1 MGCRLQGW
9 RLWPALLVI
18 IFLAGPVSKIQAE
31 ETRTH
36 PLLTTETFFDFE
48 SLSNP
53 SISPDGQLRPYHQLW
68 QQLYL
73 QAWFEKY
80 QVKKLS

>member
-1 MGCRLQGW
+1 M
-9 RLWPALLVI
+9 
-18 IFLAGPVSKIQAE
+18 
-31 ETRTH
+31 
-36 PLLTTETFFDFE
+36 ETFFCFE